1 VRGRID
7 PNVLHDEQDA
17 ETTGTSPHINNNK
30 KK

>member
-17 ETTGTSPHINNNK
+17 ATTGTSLHFINK
-30 KK
+30 EK